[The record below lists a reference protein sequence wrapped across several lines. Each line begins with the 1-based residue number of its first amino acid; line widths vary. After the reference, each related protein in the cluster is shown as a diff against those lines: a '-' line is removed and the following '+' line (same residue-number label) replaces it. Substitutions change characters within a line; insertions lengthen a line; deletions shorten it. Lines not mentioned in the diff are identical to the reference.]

1 MRASTA
7 VPAAL
12 LTTGA
17 ATVGYAGLIERTR
30 WTLRRFEVPVLTPGS
45 APLSVLQLS
54 DLHMTAGQR
63 GKQEWVA
70 GLADLRPDVVITTGD
85 NLAGMD
91 AVPATLRALEPLM
104 DRPGAFV
111 LASNDYYAPRPKN
124 PLKYFWPDHK
134 RVHGTELPWRDLRDG
149 LRDRGWLDLTNAAGE
164 LTVDGRRIVL
174 AGVDDSHLK
183 RDRYDRVAGHA
194 DAGADVRIGL
204 AHSPEP
210 RVLDRFAADGYDL
223 VLCGHTHGGQLR
235 VPFYGALVTN
245 CGIDRERVRW
255 LHRWA
260 EPTPEHP
267 AGTWLH
273 VSAGL
278 GTSPYAPARFACPP
292 EATLL
297 TLTERGPLCPPPLAR
312 SQRDPAEGP
321 TDTER

>member
-1 MRASTA
+1 VRWYTALPTAAVAS
-7 VPAAL
+7 
-12 LTTGA
+12 GA
-17 ATVGYAGLIERTR
+17 AVTAYASLYERNR
-30 WTLRRFEVPVLTPGS
+30 WTLRRFDVPVLAPGS
-45 APLSVLQLS
+45 KPLTILQVS

-63 GKQEWVA
+63 SKQDWVA
-70 GLADLRPDVVITTGD
+70 ELADVEPDLVIDTGD
-85 NLAGMD
+85 NLAGPD
-91 AVPATLRALEPLM
+91 AVPAVMRALDPLL

-111 LASNDYYAPRPKN
+111 MASNDYYAPRPKN
-124 PLKYFWPDHK
+124 PLKYFFPHHK
-134 RVHGTELPWRDLRDG
+134 RVHGVQLPWRDLRDG
-149 LRDRGWLDLTNAAGE
+149 MAARGWLDLTNATGE
-164 LTVDGRRIVL
+164 LVVDGRRIVF

-183 RDRYDRVAGHA
+183 RDRYDEVAGEA
-194 DAGADVRIGL
+194 DRSAEVRIGL

-223 VLCGHTHGGQLR
+223 VLSGHTHGGQLR

-267 AGTWLH
+267 SGTWLH

-297 TLTERGPLCPPPLAR
+297 TLTAR
-312 SQRDPAEGP
+312 DG
-321 TDTER
+321 